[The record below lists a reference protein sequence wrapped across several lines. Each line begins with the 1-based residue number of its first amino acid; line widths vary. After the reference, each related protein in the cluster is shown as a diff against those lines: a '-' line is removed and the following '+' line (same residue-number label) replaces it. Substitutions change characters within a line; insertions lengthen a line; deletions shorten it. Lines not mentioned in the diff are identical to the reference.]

1 MFDKDLA
8 QATFEYALRKKMK
21 DGELPADQTA
31 ITCDNRYYIIDWKG
45 VTTQQLWDKLID
57 EEFISTLDE
66 ADHESLFN
74 EMLNTFVQN
83 LLIYDPTVLGS
94 ETKLSTLPYWMP
106 VKNIPKKYYRR

>member
-8 QATFEYALRKKMK
+8 QATFEYVLRKKMK
-21 DGELPADQTA
+21 DGELPADQTP

-45 VTTQQLWDKLID
+45 VTPQQLWDKLID
-57 EEFISTLDE
+57 EEFISTLDD

-74 EMLNTFVQN
+74 EMLNTFIQN